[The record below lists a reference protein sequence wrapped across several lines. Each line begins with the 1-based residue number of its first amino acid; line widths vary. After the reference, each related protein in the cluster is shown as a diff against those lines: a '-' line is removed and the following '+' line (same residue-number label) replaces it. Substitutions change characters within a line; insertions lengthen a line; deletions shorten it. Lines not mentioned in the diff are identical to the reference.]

1 MMKLSRMTRGTVPRR
16 SGDHSPLD
24 LLAGR
29 LERNK
34 TNTGL
39 ALVALLIAGTLAAAF
54 VGGDVFDRAFALT
67 VEVVKLALALAA
79 GAGFSRRSR

>member
-1 MMKLSRMTRGTVPRR
+1 MRLLHTIPGTLRG
-16 SGDHSPLD
+16 SGDPVD
-24 LLAGR
+24 LMTGR

-39 ALVALLIAGTLAAAF
+39 ALVALLIAGTMAAAF
-54 VGGDVFDRAFALT
+54 VGGDVFDRAFTLT

-79 GAGFSRRSR
+79 GAGFSRRAH

>member
-1 MMKLSRMTRGTVPRR
+1 MKLSHTTRGTARR
-16 SGDHSPLD
+16 SGEPSSLD
-24 LLAGR
+24 LMAGH

-39 ALVALLIAGTLAAAF
+39 ALVALLIAGTMAAAF
-54 VGGDVFDRAFALT
+54 AGGDVFDRAFTLT

-79 GAGFSRRSR
+79 GAGLSSRNR